1 MAVGYPA
8 RGATCADISSRSEI
22 VNADYSIDL
31 SALATA
37 QRIIE
42 AGMALNRLAPAG
54 YKRAHQIRQ
63 AESAER

>member
-8 RGATCADISSRSEI
+8 RGASARVSPRVPRAS
-22 VNADYSIDL
+22 ADYSIDL
-31 SALATA
+31 SALAIA